1 MEYNRLKTAV
11 TDIRMPEDVQTRI
24 LNNVQIQSQ
33 RKVPIRTGFWKRRA
47 VLIIDAALFIG
58 LAIPVFVGAS
68 ETISQIM
75 HRVSPSI
82 ARFFQLVQESSTD
95 NNIRMEVISS
105 HIDGDT
111 ASFYITMQ
119 DLTGGRID
127 GTIDLNDSY
136 FIDVPY
142 DISAYCQP
150 LGYDEETST
159 ATFMV
164 NLTRMDGKP
173 ITDKKI
179 TFTATEFLSR
189 KKSYKKIEI
198 PIDLTTVPTSPETQL
213 VHYTGA
219 GGMGAKDTVHNS
231 HTIEALVPDT
241 PDPDFPVSG
250 IDLTG
255 IGFVDGTL
263 HIQTRVTDP
272 LSNGNHGYFYLIDGD
287 GNQIIYDA
295 SYTFQQE
302 ISGVRTDY
310 TDHLFNVTP
319 EQLANCKLYGNFET
333 AGLLTKGYWSV
344 TFNLENEQQ
353 NNS

>member
-11 TDIRMPEDVQTRI
+11 TDIRMPEDMQTRI
-24 LNNVQIQSQ
+24 LNNVQIQSR
-33 RKVPIRTGFWKRRA
+33 RKFPIRTGFWKRPA
-47 VLIIDAALFIG
+47 VIIVEAALFIG
-58 LAIPVFVGAS
+58 LAIPVCVGAS

-82 ARFFQLVQESSTD
+82 ARFFQLVQESCTD
-95 NNIRMEVISS
+95 NDIKMEVISS

-111 ASFYITMQ
+111 VSFYITMQ
-119 DLTGGRID
+119 DLTGSRID

-142 DISAYCQP
+142 DTSAYCQP

-173 ITDKKI
+173 ITDRKV
-179 TFTATEFLSR
+179 TFTVTEFLSG
-189 KKSYKKIEI
+189 KTTYDGIEI
-198 PIDLTTVPTSPETQL
+198 PVDLTTIPTSPETQL

-219 GGMGAKDTVHNS
+219 GGMGAKDAVH
-231 HTIEALVPDT
+231 HDKMIEALVPDS

-287 GNQIIYDA
+287 GNQINYDA
-295 SYTFQQE
+295 SYTFQQDTA
-302 ISGVRTDY
+302 GVRTDY

-319 EQLANCKLYGNFET
+319 EQLVDCKLYGNFYT
-333 AGLLTKGYWSV
+333 AALLTRGYWSV
-344 TFNLENEQQ
+344 TFNLDDEQ
-353 NNS
+353 S